1 VRLLRESGWLRCPSA
16 VPAGRRPAIF
26 GASFIDAQASV
37 APGEKKRHGCLTAY
51 LILMIVANSALAL
64 VYLLASDTIRGNLR
78 RSSEWVLPVLVVLAL
93 FNLVCAIA
101 LFRWKE
107 WGFWGCCVSTI
118 VGFLVNLAA
127 GLGFSSRSWASP
139 ECPYYTACSILALRT
154 RVDPTGIES
163 RVHVAC
169 STNGFET
176 RRRRYGSLTAR
187 PDLIDSFAASMIS
200 ATPRLISSAVMLQS
214 LVVAEGVHH
223 GGDGVAA
230 RAGAA

>member
-1 VRLLRESGWLRCPSA
+1 MFCSNCGKEIEGDVRLCASCGNPVGSA
-16 VPAGRRPAIF
+16 ALPPVPAGRRPAIF

-127 GLGFSSRSWASP
+127 GLGVFQ
-139 ECPYYTACSILALRT
+139 SILGLAGMSIL
-154 RVDPTGIES
+154 
-163 RVHVAC
+163 
-169 STNGFET
+169 
-176 RRRRYGSLTAR
+176 YGVLHIGTEN
-187 PDLIDSFAASMIS
+187 
-200 ATPRLISSAVMLQS
+200 
-214 LVVAEGVHH
+214 EGWIQLE
-223 GGDGVAA
+223 
-230 RAGAA
+230 